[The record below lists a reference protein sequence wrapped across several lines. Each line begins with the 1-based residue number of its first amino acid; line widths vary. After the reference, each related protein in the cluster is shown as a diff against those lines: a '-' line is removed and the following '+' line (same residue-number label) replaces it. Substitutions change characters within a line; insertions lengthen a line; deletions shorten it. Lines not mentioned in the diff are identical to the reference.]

1 MDGNVS
7 ARGVCVAPLLLPPGN
22 AKVYGF
28 VPANGKTAKATK
40 QVLRRSDSSSKS
52 AVRNCGLRSPVFQ
65 NHVCFKGGPDSV
77 YLSGCLDVFTVVI
90 KLDVSVF
97 TSSRFSAAGGF
108 GFCRLRYE
116 RATRGTQILLRGLY
130 IGRTGKHRAVS
141 GDQAHSDSTQR
152 FVHRAHRHHTGKPRA
167 IRCTQGSSRNHHTDL
182 GSSGSPAG

>member
-65 NHVCFKGGPDSV
+65 NHVCFKGGSDSV

-152 FVHRAHRHHTGKPRA
+152 FVHRAHRHHTGKHRA

-182 GSSGSPAG
+182 GSSGSPAD